1 MNCLTQRDE
10 WQVSPWGPEFFVCY
24 IRNGSFLEP
33 RRRSA
38 RVARR
43 RAASLRG
50 GRPHPP
56 CRGPGARP
64 SAARASP
71 RARSPAS
78 ARSSASSSS
87 RSSGGRWTPDR
98 ISTCGWTLIQKV
110 REDRRTVD
118 VNVVA
123 ATGVKRE
130 VLGIDVGTSEDG
142 AFWLALLR
150 SLTARGFSGVQLVTS
165 DVHQGLKDAIATV
178 FAGASWQRCRTH
190 FMTNLLS
197 KVPRRAQP

>member
-1 MNCLTQRDE
+1 MEGVPTRRAEDL
-10 WQVSPWGPEFFVCY
+10 VPGP
-24 IRNGSFLEP
+24 RLRGHLQEP
-33 RRRSA
+33 DLPHLPG
-38 RVARR
+38 ARR
-43 RAASLRG
+43 RR
-50 GRPHPP
+50 RVV
-56 CRGPGARP
+56 
-64 SAARASP
+64 P
-71 RARSPAS
+71 REAV
-78 ARSSASSSS
+78 
-87 RSSGGRWTPDR
+87 GTPDR
-98 ISTCGWTLIQKV
+98 IPTCGWTLIQKV
-110 REDRRTVD
+110 REDRRAVN

-130 VLGIDVGTSEDG
+130 VFGIDVGTSEDG

-197 KVPRRAQP
+197 KVPPPRPALGGDHRPWSGRSTGSPLLRRSTHSTAAWWACSTNASPRPP